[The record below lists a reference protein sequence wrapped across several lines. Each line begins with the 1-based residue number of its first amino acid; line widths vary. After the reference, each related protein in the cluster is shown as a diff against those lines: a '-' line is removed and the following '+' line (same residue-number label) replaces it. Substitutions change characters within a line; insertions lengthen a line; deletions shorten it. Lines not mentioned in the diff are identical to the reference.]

1 MLLKAAVGVGD
12 MRRERRA
19 IARYNAI
26 KRKRKVNRKSYK
38 ARIDYYVGRRV
49 MRSLDRA
56 LR

>member
-1 MLLKAAVGVGD
+1 

-49 MRSLDRA
+49 MRSLNRA
-56 LR
+56 LK